1 MNEELFTEI
10 AIEAIAPRKEIVFT
24 TSEKI
29 SIRALPKDI
38 DTTLWTLKRG
48 DNRKT
53 FISRN
58 GLDEV
63 ETVTIMMYDF
73 FNGD

>member
-1 MNEELFTEI
+1 MNEGLFTEI

-38 DTTLWTLKRG
+38 DTTLWTFKWG

-63 ETVTIMMYDF
+63 ATVTIMMYDF